1 MSFINVESEKR
12 SKRVTLPFF
21 FFTRRMINE
30 SPTRVYGL
38 RATSLSHLSR
48 RCPEGKLLRRIYES
62 REFFLPLVCFALFY
76 CLTFFLERWWDECDS
91 FRGLGEQ
98 NPTSCQA
105 TINRL
110 SRIWPLKKFTKRS
123 WFWPAWC
130 SDSLRIPCLE
140 FIKVSLYRLKWVRN
154 SMARVVF
161 GSKKL
166 SRSCWAPRKSRSNIY
181 SLKYLYRNDPSLV

>member
-1 MSFINVESEKR
+1 
-12 SKRVTLPFF
+12 
-21 FFTRRMINE
+21 MINE
-30 SPTRVYGL
+30 SPTRL

-48 RCPEGKLLRRIYES
+48 RCPEGKLLPRIYES
-62 REFFLPLVCFALFY
+62 REFFFPLVCFALFY

-123 WFWPAWC
+123 WFWPTWC

-154 SMARVVF
+154 SVARWFLV
-161 GSKKL
+161 
-166 SRSCWAPRKSRSNIY
+166 RKSCLEVVEPLESRDPTSILLNICIEMI
-181 SLKYLYRNDPSLV
+181 LV